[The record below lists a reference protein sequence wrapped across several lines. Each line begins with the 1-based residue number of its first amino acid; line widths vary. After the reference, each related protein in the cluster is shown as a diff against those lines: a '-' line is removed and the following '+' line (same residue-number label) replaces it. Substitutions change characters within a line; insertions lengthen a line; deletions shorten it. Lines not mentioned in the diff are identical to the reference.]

1 MRPFL
6 YVLLTITATVAGQL
20 LLKKGM
26 TQVGEVPAEPLR
38 AIQFLLGA
46 FLNSR
51 VFAALVLA
59 VVASLGWMAAVSKL
73 PLSYA
78 YPFMATTFP
87 LVLVFSRVMFAEEI
101 SALRWVGVVI
111 IWLGVV
117 LVSRS

>member
-6 YVLLTITATVAGQL
+6 YVFLTITATVVGQL

-26 TQVGEVPAEPLR
+26 AQVGEVPPEPLR
-38 AIQFLLGA
+38 AVWFLAGA
-46 FLNSR
+46 FLNGR
-51 VFAALVLA
+51 VLAALALA
-59 VVASLGWMAAVSKL
+59 VVAALGWMAAVSRL

-87 LVLVFSRVMFAEEI
+87 LVLLFSRVMFAEQI
-101 SALRWVGVVI
+101 SVLRWTGIVV
-111 IWLGVV
+111 IWLGVI